1 MATVT
6 PKVRFGLRNVHYAI
20 MTGITSGVPTYSK
33 PVKLSGAVNFSASA
47 AGDTTTFYADD
58 GPYFEDPNNDGYT
71 GEYESALFHENFL
84 EQVLGQL
91 RSANNLLFEF
101 ADAEIAPVAIIAEFA
116 TNATAKRI
124 CFYNVLCGRPNVDA
138 KTRERS
144 RTPQTEKVSLTMRP
158 LEFYDKYR
166 IVKFVSTPETDA
178 DTYDKFFES
187 VYIPKE
193 EEIKTMIAKRAAI
206 FAPQGNAIPMSDV
219 IVGIDMASKPANDA
233 TATPVPNVVAE
244 TSEDTAQMSGK

>member
-6 PKVRFGLRNVHYAI
+6 PKVRLGLRNVHYAV

-33 PVKLSGAVNFSASA
+33 PTKLSGAVKFSASTE
-47 AGDTTTFYADD
+47 GDNTTFYADD

-71 GEYESALFHENFL
+71 GEYESALFQENFL

-91 RSANNLLFEF
+91 RSSNNLLFEF

-138 KTRERS
+138 QTREKNK
-144 RTPQTEKVSLTMRP
+144 TPQTEKVSLKMRP

-166 IVKFVSTPETDA
+166 IVKFVSTPETDL

-193 EEIKTMIAKRAAI
+193 EEIKTMISKRAAM
-206 FAPQGNAIPMSDV
+206 FAPQGNAIPMDNAATHAAATSVTAKLDGTV
-219 IVGIDMASKPANDA
+219 TA
-233 TATPVPNVVAE
+233 TAHSA
-244 TSEDTAQMSGK
+244 SMEDTVEKSGK